1 MGKLRDNNLLIYNG
15 LHYVFHSIL
24 NDEKI
29 VCILSHL
36 HIQIYSNLR
45 NPTHSA
51 LCFLIRFS
59 EEEAEATED
68 FDMSISRLFKNKIT
82 VGTSQLFNN
91 CLFYRTPKCPA
102 LDFLSFLKI
111 TVYATGD
118 IHM

>member
-1 MGKLRDNNLLIYNG
+1 
-15 LHYVFHSIL
+15 
-24 NDEKI
+24 
-29 VCILSHL
+29 
-36 HIQIYSNLR
+36 
-45 NPTHSA
+45 
-51 LCFLIRFS
+51 
-59 EEEAEATED
+59 
-68 FDMSISRLFKNKIT
+68 MSISRLFKNKIT